1 MEMGIFVIENT
12 ETKLNFRN
20 IKKKI
25 HFLVLVWL
33 VGALYCKGLHLFKIE
48 SESIWQR
55 KQGVCILYSF
65 FVPCNLKD
73 N

>member
-20 IKKKI
+20 IKKKKKI

-48 SESIWQR
+48 SESIWQSR
-55 KQGVCILYSF
+55 EFAFCIPSLSP
-65 FVPCNLKD
+65 VI
-73 N
+73 

>member
-20 IKKKI
+20 IKKKKI

-33 VGALYCKGLHLFKIE
+33 VGALYCKGLHL
-48 SESIWQR
+48 R
-55 KQGVCILYSF
+55 
-65 FVPCNLKD
+65 
-73 N
+73 